1 MKNNQHEQLLTE
13 LTPAEAAVFEGGKGF
28 TESVNFNKS
37 INTQKFT
44 VSAGA
49 TIELYTHTYS
59 TAPAVDVLQGF
70 DVDIRNVNTGHN
82 VAKPVRVGNATTT
95 WTNVRAGTYVIDLK
109 NRDTDSYVSG
119 SIAVNYS

>member
-28 TESVNFNKS
+28 SEPVDFYTSKT
-37 INTQKFT
+37 TQKFT

-49 TIELYTHTYS
+49 TIELDTHTSS
-59 TAPAVDVLQGF
+59 TAPGGVLYGF

-82 VAKPVRVGNATTT
+82 VAKAVSVGNATTT

-109 NRDTDSYVSG
+109 NRDTDANVSG
-119 SIAVNYS
+119 SLGVHYS